1 MTVLVLDNPEL
12 IARAAALEA
21 AQTRTQVPEE
31 DARVKHEEAK
41 TCSSEQAFFGEEE
54 EEEEEDSSP
63 PGRANAL
70 ALVV

>member
-21 AQTRTQVPEE
+21 AQTEPQVPEE
-31 DARVKHEEAK
+31 NARVKHEEANI
-41 TCSSEQAFFGEEE
+41 CSSEQAFYS
-54 EEEEEDSSP
+54 EEEDSSA
-63 PGRANAL
+63 PGRASAL

>member
-54 EEEEEDSSP
+54 EEEDSSP

>member
-21 AQTRTQVPEE
+21 AQTRTQVPEG

-41 TCSSEQAFFGEEE
+41 TCSSEQAFFS
-54 EEEEEDSSP
+54 EEEEDSSP
-63 PGRANAL
+63 PGRTNSL

>member
-54 EEEEEDSSP
+54 EDSSP

>member
-41 TCSSEQAFFGEEE
+41 TCSSEQAFFS
-54 EEEEEDSSP
+54 EEEEDSSP
-63 PGRANAL
+63 PGRTNSL